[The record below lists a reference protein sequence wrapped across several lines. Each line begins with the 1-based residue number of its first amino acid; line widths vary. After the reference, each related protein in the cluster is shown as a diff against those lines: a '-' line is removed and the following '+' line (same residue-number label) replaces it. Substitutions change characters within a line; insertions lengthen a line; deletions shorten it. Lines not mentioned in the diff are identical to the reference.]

1 MDALFEVLGST
12 NARTLTDLSSDR
24 MGAVTAMIRRYKDFD
39 KETRQT
45 LLEAVGVLL
54 KVSAGDWVEDLE
66 ERGQELKKLLNV
78 KK

>member
-1 MDALFEVLGST
+1 MRA
-12 NARTLTDLSSDR
+12 
-24 MGAVTAMIRRYKDFD
+24 MGELRYK
-39 KETRQT
+39 R
-45 LLEAVGVLL
+45 VLL

>member
-1 MDALFEVLGST
+1 
-12 NARTLTDLSSDR
+12 